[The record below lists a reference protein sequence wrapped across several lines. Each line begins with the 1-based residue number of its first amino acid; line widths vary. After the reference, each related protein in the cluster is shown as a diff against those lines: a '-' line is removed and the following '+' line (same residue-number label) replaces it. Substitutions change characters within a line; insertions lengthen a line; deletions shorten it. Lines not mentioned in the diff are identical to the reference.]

1 MFEEDGVFA
10 EDGAARDFVD
20 ALPVQEAAADRFTP
34 NQGGQVVVWTKSSG
48 NWDALITRRAGLS
61 ADDRASFDLWARDR
75 VYRLIVSGTPELD
88 GWSKRESD
96 GGWQI
101 TARSAEGW
109 VDPNG

>member
-1 MFEEDGVFA
+1 MFEDDGVFN
-10 EDGAARDFVD
+10 EDGAARDFAD
-20 ALPVQEAAADRFTP
+20 ALPVQEVATDQFKP
-34 NQGGQVVVWTKSSG
+34 NQGGHVIVWTKSSG
-48 NWDALITRRAGLS
+48 NWDAQISRRAGMS
-61 ADDRASFDLWARDR
+61 PDDQDSFDLWARDR

-88 GWSKRESD
+88 GWFKRESD